1 MISFRHK
8 SSPCGFI
15 KPLGED
21 STPATVKPFLVSLVE
36 PVAYQLSYLKGLS
49 VERYL
54 QQVGLSEY
62 APGGLRLRMAA
73 LLLFAKDVRR
83 WHGRCQLRILRVLG
97 NELGAGDRYNVKED
111 FTEDGNIFKLWVRG
125 WDLLR
130 TTFLVQRTQFAEGAR
145 FETKFVYPEQACR
158 EALIN
163 AIAHRDYSV
172 HSGIEIFVF
181 NDRIEVRSP
190 GALLS
195 TIKISGLQE
204 LNGAHESRNP
214 MVARVLKDH
223 KYMRELGEGMRR
235 IFEAMEQND
244 LEKPQLV
251 SSGSSFSVVLS
262 NRSVFNQ
269 REEEWLSVF
278 RSQELSR
285 LQKRI
290 VVAGMDGKELSPDDI
305 YHAMNTEDR
314 DTYDFEVTGLRKSN
328 VLTQIRSTTSAQQ
341 IAKSKRI
348 VKSKIPRF
356 RASQPVTA
364 KSHSQQT
371 VQQPPTFIESRGREL
386 FPEETGV
393 FVSNLDLTTT
403 ESELRSILQRFGK
416 VRKVTMNRACG
427 LVP

>member
-1 MISFRHK
+1 MQLHTEI
-8 SSPCGFI
+8 
-15 KPLGED
+15 
-21 STPATVKPFLVSLVE
+21 TVS
-36 PVAYQLSYLKGLS
+36 
-49 VERYL
+49 
-54 QQVGLSEY
+54 
-62 APGGLRLRMAA
+62 
-73 LLLFAKDVRR
+73 
-83 WHGRCQLRILRVLG
+83 
-97 NELGAGDRYNVKED
+97 
-111 FTEDGNIFKLWVRG
+111 
-125 WDLLR
+125 
-130 TTFLVQRTQFAEGAR
+130 
-145 FETKFVYPEQACR
+145 
-158 EALIN
+158 
-163 AIAHRDYSV
+163 
-172 HSGIEIFVF
+172 SGIEIFVF

-195 TIKISGLQE
+195 TIKIFGLQE

-356 RASQPVTA
+356 RVSQPVTA

-403 ESELRSILQRFGK
+403 EAELRSILQRFGK

>member
-83 WHGRCQLRILRVLG
+83 WHPRCQLRILRVLG

-163 AIAHRDYSV
+163 PIAHRDYSV

-278 RSQELSR
+278 RSQ
-285 LQKRI
+285 
-290 VVAGMDGKELSPDDI
+290 A
-305 YHAMNTEDR
+305 
-314 DTYDFEVTGLRKSN
+314 
-328 VLTQIRSTTSAQQ
+328 
-341 IAKSKRI
+341 
-348 VKSKIPRF
+348 
-356 RASQPVTA
+356 
-364 KSHSQQT
+364 
-371 VQQPPTFIESRGREL
+371 
-386 FPEETGV
+386 
-393 FVSNLDLTTT
+393 
-403 ESELRSILQRFGK
+403 
-416 VRKVTMNRACG
+416 
-427 LVP
+427 